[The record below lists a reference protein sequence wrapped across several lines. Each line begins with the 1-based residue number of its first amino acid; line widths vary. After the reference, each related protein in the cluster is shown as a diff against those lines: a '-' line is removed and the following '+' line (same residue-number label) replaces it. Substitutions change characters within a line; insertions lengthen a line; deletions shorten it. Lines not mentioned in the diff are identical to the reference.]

1 MSELTTNERELQDTI
16 VNIASTPV
24 QVQVKD
30 TVTET
35 VPQLSLEQLVG
46 QLLKKLVDLDKRIE
60 DMADKAYVD
69 HQAILATDD
78 ANAHSDAEIEDLK
91 YGSWM
96 SDAATEAVSDALDD
110 DVPTK
115 FNEWLEDYTFKLVKV
130 D

>member
-1 MSELTTNERELQDTI
+1 MNELTTNERELQDTI
-16 VNIASTPV
+16 VDIASPPV

-69 HQAILATDD
+69 HQAEMATED
-78 ANAHSDAEIEDLK
+78 ANAHSDSEIEDLK

-110 DVPTK
+110 DVPAK
-115 FNEWLEDYTFKLVKV
+115 FNEWLEDHTFKLVKV